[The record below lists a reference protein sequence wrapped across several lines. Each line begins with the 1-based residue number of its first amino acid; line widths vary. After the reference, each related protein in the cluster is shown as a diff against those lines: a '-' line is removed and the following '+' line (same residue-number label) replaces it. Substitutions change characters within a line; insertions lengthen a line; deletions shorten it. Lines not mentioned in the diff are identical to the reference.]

1 MLLSTE
7 PSPATDD
14 FLFVVGHEL
23 RTPITVAQGCL
34 DLLLRL
40 PQFADPE
47 ERPHAYAT
55 LARQQMQRMAR
66 LVEDLTDVA
75 RIQSGKLRLQRAP
88 LDLAALVPP
97 VVETARMLARGH
109 SVALDCGHE
118 PLWVRGDAG
127 RLEQVLLN
135 LLGNAFAHTAA
146 GTRVEVGLWRAGA
159 EAALVVRDDGP
170 GIPAEALPHIFARF
184 AQAEQA
190 EPAVHGGLGL
200 GLHICQEL
208 VAAHGGRL
216 EARSAEGAG
225 VAFTVRLPLMGAE
238 RYKSDMHRSQESG
251 QMAPDLQGAFIGQ
264 KAADR
269 RLPSRAGNR

>member
-1 MLLSTE
+1 MLLHTE

-14 FLFVVGHEL
+14 FLVVVGHEL

-40 PQFADPE
+40 PQFADPK

-66 LVEDLTDVA
+66 LVNDLTDVA
-75 RIQSGKLRLQRAP
+75 RVQSGKLRLQHAP
-88 LDLAALVPP
+88 LDLAALVPQ
-97 VVETARMLARGH
+97 VVETARMLARGQ
-109 SVALDCGHE
+109 SVALACGTV

-135 LLGNAFAHTAA
+135 LLGNAFAHTPA

-159 EAALVVRDDGP
+159 EVTLVVRDDGP
-170 GIPAEALPHIFARF
+170 GIPAEVLPHIFSRF
-184 AQAEQA
+184 AQAEHA
-190 EPAVHGGLGL
+190 EAPAHGGLGL
-200 GLHICQEL
+200 GLYICQEL
-208 VAAHGGRL
+208 VAAHGGCL

-225 VAFTVRLPLMGAE
+225 AAFTVRLPLMGAE
-238 RYKSDMHRSQESG
+238 RYESDMHRSQESG
-251 QMAPDLQGAFIGQ
+251 QMSPYTPGILWS
-264 KAADR
+264 ADS
-269 RLPSRAGNR
+269 P